1 MQKKM
6 IVITHNGVFHAD
18 DVVAVVLLTMF
29 GKMMNINVEI
39 VRSRDPAGF
48 AKADVVVD
56 VGGVYDPENGRFDH
70 HQRGC
75 EARWKD
81 GTKLSSA
88 GMVWL
93 HYGPALVRDACRFE
107 GMGDTEK
114 HEVREEVYATCIKHV
129 DDLDNGQGDLTK
141 GTLSDATLSAAI
153 ADFNVS
159 GNATEEEHLLAFED
173 AVAFE
178 QGVLSR
184 RIHQCIQDVK
194 QRMKIR
200 SLHSEEKVLV
210 LEEAPGFSYAGE
222 VADVL
227 QQPLLLV
234 YPASGQWMVQ
244 CVPPSSKE
252 AFSQRHPFPEVM
264 KGLRGPG
271 LAAVLADGPAKDEAL
286 ADEAGAVCFVHGGR
300 FIGGVKTKE
309 AALDLAQQVLL
320 G

>member
-39 VRSRDPAGF
+39 VRSRDPAGV

-56 VGGVYDPENGRFDH
+56 VGGVYDPENGKFDH

-114 HEVREEVYATCIKHV
+114 HEVYEAVYATCIKHV

-153 ADFNVS
+153 ADFNCG
-159 GNATEEEHLLAFED
+159 GNASEEEHLLAFED
-173 AVAFE
+173 AVAFA

-194 QRMKIR
+194 QRI
-200 SLHSEEKVLV
+200 SLRTQHVGEIVML
-210 LEEAPGFSYAGE
+210 EAPMDPVI
-222 VADVL
+222 VAVALPDAK
-227 QQPLLLV
+227 LV
-234 YPASGQWMVQ
+234 VMPQYGQWMVV
-244 CVPPSSKE
+244 CLPPSRE
-252 AFSQRHPFPEVM
+252 ERFSQRKPFPEVM
-264 KGLRGPG
+264 KGLRGPA
-271 LAAVLADGPAKDEAL
+271 LAAVLADGPAQAEA
-286 ADEAGAVCFVHGGR
+286 ADDEAGAACFVHGGR
-300 FIGGVKTKE
+300 FCGGMRSQE
-309 AALDLAQQVLL
+309 AALDLAQQVLK